1 MKKQELE
8 FRFEGKQAEADA
20 QALAGFL
27 AQEFPDWP
35 ARVSP
40 SQPPPNPPGTRD
52 AATTIVIIALIV
64 ALPSGIKDGLE
75 LADRLKP
82 KIDRLIAWAK
92 ERRARRQR
100 NPFIALPPHGTS
112 LPLDQ
117 VKPEQLLAAV
127 AAQAPKPPQKSLS
140 S

>member
-20 QALAGFL
+20 QELAGFL

-35 ARVSP
+35 SRVGP
-40 SQPPPNPPGTRD
+40 SQPSPNPPGTRD

-75 LADRLKP
+75 LADRL
-82 KIDRLIAWAK
+82 IAWAK
-92 ERRARRQR
+92 HRRARRQR

-117 VKPEQLLAAV
+117 VKPEQLLDAV
-127 AAQAPKPPQKSLS
+127 AAQAWKPPQKSLS